1 MIGNNMVSEI
11 ELNKRFDTLVEQR
24 NNALNSIVIL
34 EGQLAVANAKIE
46 ELQKQLDSV
55 KPVRKNAP

>member
-46 ELQKQLDSV
+46 ELQKQLDSL